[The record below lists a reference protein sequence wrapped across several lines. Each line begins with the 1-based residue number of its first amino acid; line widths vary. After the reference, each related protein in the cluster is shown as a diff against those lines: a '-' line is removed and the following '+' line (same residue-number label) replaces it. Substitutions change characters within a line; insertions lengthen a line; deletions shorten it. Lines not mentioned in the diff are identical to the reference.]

1 MSRISLFYFKYI
13 SQRRITL
20 IRKQGIGDVIFS
32 TGVIARFKESY
43 PSTKVKLVVS
53 HPSCFEEKVHSNF
66 SLLDFPCVWVMYEH
80 FDFALLRKG
89 DKHISRIMADF
100 LSLQPDVNLNYK
112 VPFKKPPFNKGEEG
126 LVVIHPQAGGWNTG
140 RNWSLKKWEQL
151 VHKLRNHGFEVCQ
164 IGIKD
169 DSLIPLAIDFRG
181 KLDIQ
186 ESFGLIKQAD
196 VFVGVNSFAE
206 QAAAAFGIQSVIIY
220 GPTNPIYSL
229 NPNQVAVYGKDYVE
243 WGSLNTLHYDFPL
256 TESIDV
262 ETVYSAVIKMLHRK

>member
-20 IRKQGIGDVIFS
+20 VRKQGIGDVIFS
-32 TGVIARFKESY
+32 TGVIARFKESH

-53 HPSCFEEKVHSNF
+53 HPSCFEEKVQSRF

-80 FDFALLRKG
+80 FDFVLLRKG

-112 VPFKKPPFNKGEEG
+112 VPFKQPQFSKGKEP
-126 LVVIHPQAGGWNTG
+126 LIVIHPQAGGWNTG
-140 RNWSLKKWEQL
+140 RNWALKKWEEL
-151 VHKLRNHGFEVCQ
+151 VDKLRMDGFEVCQ
-164 IGIKD
+164 IGIKSD
-169 DSLIPLAIDFRG
+169 TLIPGVIDFRG

-196 VFVGVNSFAE
+196 VFVGVNSFGE
-206 QAAAAFGIQSVIIY
+206 QAAAAFGTQSVIIY

-229 NPNQVAVYGKDYVE
+229 NPNQVAVYGENHVE
-243 WGSLNTLHYDFPL
+243 YDSLGTLHYNFPL

-262 ETVYSAVIKMLHRK
+262 ETVYRAVIKMLPRQ